1 MPKYKVQYARIEHQ
15 VYFLEVHADDEDHA
29 RKVAEDEFTGV
40 EDFKVVHAEE
50 FVLQVDD
57 AEDEHHPDCPA
68 FDNFGCRCEELN
80 KEAA

>member
-15 VYFLEVHADDEDHA
+15 VYFLEVNANDEEHA
-29 RKVAEDEFTGV
+29 REIASDEFTGD

-50 FVLQVDD
+50 FVLQVED
-57 AEDEHHPDCPA
+57 AEDNHHPDCSA
-68 FDNFGCRCEELN
+68 FDGFGCRCDELN

>member
-15 VYFLEVHADDEDHA
+15 VYFLEVHADDEEHA
-29 RKVAEDEFTGV
+29 KQVARNEFTGD

-57 AEDEHHPDCPA
+57 AEDEHHPDCLA

>member
-1 MPKYKVQYARIEHQ
+1 MPKFKVQYARIEHH
-15 VYFLEVHADDEDHA
+15 VYFLEVHADDEQHA
-29 RKVAEDEFTGV
+29 RQVARDEFTGD

-57 AEDEHHPDCPA
+57 AEDKHHTDCPA

-80 KEAA
+80 EVEA